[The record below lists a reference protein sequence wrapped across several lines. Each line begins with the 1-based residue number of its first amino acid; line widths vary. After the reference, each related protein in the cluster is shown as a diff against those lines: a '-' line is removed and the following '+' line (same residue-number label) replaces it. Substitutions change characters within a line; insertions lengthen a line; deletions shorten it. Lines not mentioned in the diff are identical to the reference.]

1 MAGMKIIEK
10 PGYQYYSQK
19 TKRIRQIKDTTFHIQ
34 IFVKIQHLFILK
46 RYTENK
52 KHHKQP
58 KLYKNFT
65 NASIIPFFTR
75 SYFLLE
81 DTERVK
87 IKRESESVKL
97 NYFTFL
103 KGYISYTPYT
113 KKAGNL
119 PGLRYLNPVDY

>member
-46 RYTENK
+46 RYTGNK

-87 IKRESESVKL
+87 IKRESETVKL

-119 PGLRYLNPVDY
+119 PG